1 MAAKKKK
8 PGGIVLT
15 PVTYLVDDTG
25 ARYRFADGVLANIVT
40 SPGTKGPKLSIGLQ
54 GAVFAAR
61 ITKEGT

>member
-8 PGGIVLT
+8 PDDIVLT

-40 SPGTKGPKLSIGLQ
+40 SPGTKGPKISIGMH

-61 ITKEGT
+61 VTKEET